1 MTFNRNA
8 PHQMIQTD
16 LRYRFHNQHLPLT
29 PSVQRQGAFMGTN
42 HGGSILDADHI
53 GGKAKQPI
61 APRQRQ
67 RPVGQPNIMRVRL
80 SPRLQPQAKPR

>member
-1 MTFNRNA
+1 MKA
-8 PHQMIQTD
+8 PAPTRRDRLRAMLAD
-16 LRYRFHNQHLPLT
+16 LKMPDALEA
-29 PSVQRQGAFMGTN
+29 VDG
-42 HGGSILDADHI
+42 ILSDAD
-53 GGKAKQPI
+53 GGTISAAEEPI